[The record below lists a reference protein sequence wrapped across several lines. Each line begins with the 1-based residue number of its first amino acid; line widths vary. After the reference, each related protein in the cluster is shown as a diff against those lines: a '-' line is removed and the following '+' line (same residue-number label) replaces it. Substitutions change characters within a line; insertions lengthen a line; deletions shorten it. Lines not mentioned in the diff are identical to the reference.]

1 MSVSQAKVVCKDY
14 EVPSGLSC
22 RWKYQFSAGEPF
34 STGGGCVGVGVCVC
48 VCVCV
53 CACVRAC
60 VQVPEVFFQSFY
72 RKEKNEFIELL
83 LSPSNILT
91 VW

>member
-1 MSVSQAKVVCKDY
+1 MCKDY
-14 EVPSGLSC
+14 EVSSGLSC

-34 STGGGCVGVGVCVC
+34 STGCVSVCVFM
-48 VCVCV
+48 
-53 CACVRAC
+53 
-60 VQVPEVFFQSFY
+60 QVPEVYFQSFY
-72 RKEKNEFIELL
+72 RREKNEFIELL

>member
-1 MSVSQAKVVCKDY
+1 MCKDY

-34 STGGGCVGVGVCVC
+34 STGGGWVCVC
-48 VCVCV
+48 VCVR
-53 CACVRAC
+53 ACVRAC

>member
-34 STGGGCVGVGVCVC
+34 STGGWGVCVC
-48 VCVCV
+48 VFM
-53 CACVRAC
+53 
-60 VQVPEVFFQSFY
+60 QVPEVFFQSFY
-72 RKEKNEFIELL
+72 RKEKNELIELL

-91 VW
+91 AW

>member
-34 STGGGCVGVGVCVC
+34 STGCVC

-53 CACVRAC
+53 C

>member
-34 STGGGCVGVGVCVC
+34 STGCVSVFM
-48 VCVCV
+48 
-53 CACVRAC
+53 
-60 VQVPEVFFQSFY
+60 QVPEVFFQSFY
-72 RKEKNEFIELL
+72 RKEKNEFIESL